1 MSVIPDHIENASFEA
16 HMAAAEKI
24 AAALGI
30 ERAKPGD
37 VALALAYAYGE
48 AVGLY
53 AMTGA
58 ASNQLEA
65 LAVSPCAPR
74 KAWCRVSRPAI
85 ARGEHE
91 RAPGD
96 SGPRGLWLDRP

>member
-1 MSVIPDHIENASFEA
+1 MMSVIPDHIENASFEA

-37 VALALAYAYGE
+37 VALALAHAYGE

-58 ASNQLEA
+58 ASDQLEA
-65 LAVSPCAPR
+65 LGRAALR
-74 KAWCRVSRPAI
+74 ATQGMVSRIQASDCEGS
-85 ARGEHE
+85 A
-91 RAPGD
+91 
-96 SGPRGLWLDRP
+96 